1 MSFID
6 LIDRIVQTSDVC
18 RSILEGN
25 EAQTRWILIDSLLLD
40 GLGYNRNDI
49 QVEFSL
55 DSEERVNRYDK
66 LDYCVLLNNNLH
78 KQLEWEQC
86 NYH

>member
-1 MSFID
+1 MNFIE

-25 EAQTRWILIDSLLLD
+25 EAQTRWLLIDTFLLD

-55 DSEERVNRYDK
+55 DSKERVNKYDK
-66 LDYCVLLNNNLH
+66 LDIDRGKKFRCRFI
-78 KQLEWEQC
+78 
-86 NYH
+86 